1 MLGSVFVTG
10 KVRSF
15 MILINK
21 HRPPGKSCY
30 DERNSSKQKPGTTEG
45 CIGHIVKLLLLMLSK
60 DSQFLF
66 LEQ

>member
-1 MLGSVFVTG
+1 
-10 KVRSF
+10 

-21 HRPPGKSCY
+21 HEPPEKSYY
-30 DERNSSKQKPGTTEG
+30 DERNSSKQKPGMTEG
-45 CIGHIVKLLLLMLSK
+45 CIGHIAKLLLLMLSK